1 MNTHK
6 KPLGQEGLVKNQPR
20 VLKQRDNTTT
30 NKASTKFERILTHL
44 LAGNSLHR
52 FSAEAIGDHAL
63 PSTISTFSN
72 LHGIKFDRDWIEV
85 PNRFGSTTRVM
96 SYRLAVSSIPD
107 ARKYLGLE
115 AVV

>member
-20 VLKQRDNTTT
+20 VLKQRDNITR

-72 LHGIKFDRDWIEV
+72 SHGIKVDREWIEV
-85 PNRFGSTTRVM
+85 PNRFGSITSVM
-96 SYRLAVSSIPD
+96 SYRLAETSISD
-107 ARKYLGLE
+107 ARKYLGLKE
-115 AVV
+115 AI